1 MNRTLDYIKLQAA
14 QAQAAREE
22 LPFSVQ
28 AHIGP
33 ASEAAARAA
42 AHYTALAREAELL
55 SALRQAV
62 EHIDLWAS
70 WAFRPVGCTVED
82 FHRAWKADEH
92 ASWVLTERLRAIA
105 CMPQPEPHQAWC
117 GDE

>member
-1 MNRTLDYIKLQAA
+1 MHRCIDTTKLAAA

-22 LPFSVQ
+22 LPFAVQ

-62 EHIDLWAS
+62 AHIELWAS
-70 WAFRPVGCTVED
+70 WAFRPVGSTVD
-82 FHRAWKADEH
+82 NFHAAWRAEEH
-92 ASWVLTERLRAIA
+92 SSWVLTERLRAIA
-105 CMPQPEPHQAWC
+105 GME
-117 GDE
+117 